1 VRWSKT
7 FIPTTKAT
15 PADAEIPSHRLMLRA
30 GLIRQ
35 VMSGS
40 YTYLPL
46 GWRAMRKAEAIVRE
60 EMERAGAIE
69 LFMPA
74 LQPIELFER
83 TGRREAF
90 GSVLI
95 NFKVPRGD
103 RQVHMALGPTHEEVI
118 TDLVAHH
125 ISSYRQMP
133 ITMFQIQTKFRNEER
148 PRFGVLRTS
157 EFIMKDAY
165 SFDATL
171 EQLDESYRKM
181 YDAYCRIFARTGL
194 EYLPVEAESGAIGGD
209 ASHEFMIPAENGEDR
224 IIRCSECNYAANLER
239 ADTGRRSPLT
249 DSRAGDDIADSSA
262 HGSAA
267 TVEWDDLEQIDT
279 PNATSIDQVCKM
291 LKCEP
296 QEMIKTLIYLADGKP
311 VAVLIRGDHEA
322 NEGKL
327 RRALEAE
334 TLELADEKTIFDVTG
349 APVGFAGPVGI
360 DCRLLADHDIPLL
373 VNAISGANATDA
385 HNTGVNMGRDYE
397 LQETYDL
404 RNAVAGDPCP
414 RCEGPLELVHG
425 IEAGHVF
432 KLGTKY
438 SEALGAY
445 FVDEKE
451 KRHAIIMGC
460 YGIGINR
467 IVAAA
472 CETSHDE
479 NGLIWPLAI
488 APYEVLVIPLKIDD
502 EEVMPVATRFYEELQ
517 AAGVD
522 VLFDDRKARPGVKF
536 KDGDL
541 IGIPLRVVVGG
552 RGLKEGN
559 VEIKW
564 RTAEGPDNVPVD
576 EGVATLLKMLE
587 ERRAADAAKVP
598 N

>member
-7 FIPTTKAT
+7 FIPTMKET
-15 PADAEIPSHRLMLRA
+15 PADAEIPSHQLMLRA

-46 GWRAMRKAEAIVRE
+46 GWRAIRKAEAIVRE
-60 EMERAGAIE
+60 EMERAGAVE

-74 LQPIELFER
+74 LQPIDLFER

-90 GSVLI
+90 GDVLI
-95 NFKVPRGD
+95 NFMVPRGD

-165 SFDATL
+165 SFDASL
-171 EQLDESYRKM
+171 EQLDDSYQKM
-181 YDAYCRIFARTGL
+181 YAAYCRIFARTGL

-224 IIRCSECNYAANLER
+224 IVRCPKCNYAANLER
-239 ADTGRRSPLT
+239 ADTGRRCPLT
-249 DSRAGDDIADSSA
+249 DPRVGEGTGDRSTQ
-262 HGSAA
+262 GSEA
-267 TVEWDDLEQIDT
+267 TIEWDALEQIDT
-279 PNATSIDQVCKM
+279 PRATSIEQVCKM
-291 LKCEP
+291 LKRKPE
-296 QEMIKTLIYLADGKP
+296 EMIKTLVYLADGKP

-327 RRALEAE
+327 RRALEVD
-334 TLELADEKTIFDVTG
+334 TLELADEKTIFEVTG

-360 DCRLLADHDIPLL
+360 DCQILADHDIPLL
-373 VNAISGANATDA
+373 VNPISGANAADA
-385 HNTGVNMGRDYE
+385 HYTGVNMGRDYQVE
-397 LQETYDL
+397 ATYDL
-404 RNAVAGDPCP
+404 RNAVAEDPCP
-414 RCEGPLELVHG
+414 NCEGTLEMVHG

-438 SEALGAY
+438 SESLNAY

-451 KRHAIIMGC
+451 QRHAIIMGC

-488 APYEVLVIPLKIDD
+488 APYEVLVVPLKIDD
-502 EEVMPVATRFYEELQ
+502 EEVMQIATRFYEELQ

-541 IGIPLRVVVGG
+541 VGIPLRVVIGG
-552 RGLKEGN
+552 RGLQEGN

-564 RTAEGPDNVPVD
+564 RTAEGPEKIPVE
-576 EGVATLLKMLE
+576 EGVATLLRMLE
-587 ERRAADAAKVP
+587 ERRAADAANVP
-598 N
+598 D

>member
-1 VRWSKT
+1 
-7 FIPTTKAT
+7 
-15 PADAEIPSHRLMLRA
+15 
-30 GLIRQ
+30 
-35 VMSGS
+35 
-40 YTYLPL
+40 
-46 GWRAMRKAEAIVRE
+46 
-60 EMERAGAIE
+60 
-69 LFMPA
+69 
-74 LQPIELFER
+74 
-83 TGRREAF
+83 
-90 GSVLI
+90 
-95 NFKVPRGD
+95 
-103 RQVHMALGPTHEEVI
+103 
-118 TDLVAHH
+118 
-125 ISSYRQMP
+125 
-133 ITMFQIQTKFRNEER
+133 MFQMQSKSRNEER
-148 PRFGVLRTS
+148 PRVGGLRTS
-157 EFIMKDAY
+157 EFMMKDAY

-239 ADTGRRSPLT
+239 ADTGRRCPLT

-262 HGSAA
+262 HGSEA

-327 RRALEAE
+327 RRAPEAE
-334 TLELADEKTIFDVTG
+334 TLELADEQTIFDVTG
-349 APVGFAGPVGI
+349 APVGFSGPVGI